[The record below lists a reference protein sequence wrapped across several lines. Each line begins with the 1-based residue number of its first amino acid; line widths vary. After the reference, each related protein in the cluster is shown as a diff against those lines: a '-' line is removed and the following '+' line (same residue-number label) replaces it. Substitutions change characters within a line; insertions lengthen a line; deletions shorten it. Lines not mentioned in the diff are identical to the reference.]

1 MRLKKLFI
9 AVASGCALA
18 AIGAGYSIPQQTSA
32 QEAGAEA
39 DWGKYQVGDK
49 RTGYT
54 FAQPETREMQ
64 DDDFM
69 NPGFLLA
76 DDAKALWEEVDG
88 EAGQSCAGCHDD
100 VSSLKGVGA
109 TYPVY
114 DEDLGKMVSVEHRIN
129 QCRTEQMQ
137 AEPWKWE
144 SDELLGMTVLV
155 KQQSR
160 DMPVNVSIDG
170 PAAEFYEKG
179 KEFYFTRRGQ
189 LDMACAHCHLD
200 NSGEM
205 LRANLLSQGQA
216 NGFPTYRLKWQ
227 KVGSLHRRI
236 RGCNRQVRA
245 DPYDAGSEEY
255 TNLELFLM
263 HRANDLPVE
272 TPAVRN

>member
-1 MRLKKLFI
+1 MRMRKLFI
-9 AVASGCALA
+9 AVATGCAVA
-18 AIGAGYSIPQQTSA
+18 AIGVGYSVPQQTSA

-76 DDAKALWEEVDG
+76 DDAKVLWEEVDG
-88 EAGQSCAGCHDD
+88 AAGQSCAGCHDD

-129 QCRTEQMQ
+129 QCRTERMQ
-137 AEPWKWE
+137 AEPWRWE

-179 KEFYFTRRGQ
+179 KEFYYTRRGQ
-189 LDMACAHCHLD
+189 LDMACAHCHLE
-200 NSGEM
+200 NAGKQ
-205 LRANLLSQGQA
+205 LRANLLSQGHP

-227 KVGSLHRRI
+227 KVGSLHRRL
-236 RGCNRQVRA
+236 RGCNGQVRA
-245 DPYDAGSEEY
+245 KPYDAGSEEY
-255 TNLELFLM
+255 TNVELFLM